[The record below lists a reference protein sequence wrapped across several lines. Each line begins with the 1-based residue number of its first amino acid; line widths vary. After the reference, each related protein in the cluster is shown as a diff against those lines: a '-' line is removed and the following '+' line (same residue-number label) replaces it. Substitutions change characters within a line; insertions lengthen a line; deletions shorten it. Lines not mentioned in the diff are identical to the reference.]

1 MSYIKDKEAGNKNK
15 DVFETAYSMRIEV
28 HPVIYIT
35 DCPYDL
41 MDKIRTE
48 SYPWSEGQCNI
59 CLTYEEAMEIEE
71 LKPVLALT
79 DQSGCDV
86 IISE

>member
-1 MSYIKDKEAGNKNK
+1 MSYIKDKEAGNK
-15 DVFETAYSMRIEV
+15 DVFETMRIEV

-86 IISE
+86 IISEEEP